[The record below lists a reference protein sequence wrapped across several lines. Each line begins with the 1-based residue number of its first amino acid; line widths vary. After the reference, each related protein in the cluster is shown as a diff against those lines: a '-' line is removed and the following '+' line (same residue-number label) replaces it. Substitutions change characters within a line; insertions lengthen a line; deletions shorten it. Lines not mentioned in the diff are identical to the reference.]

1 MLKKRSIS
9 WFDSEIDQVGFCC
22 KPIYFNVAAFMLET
36 ITALLSLLIVYGR

>member
-9 WFDSEIDQVGFCC
+9 WFDSEIDRVGFYC

-36 ITALLSLLIVYGR
+36 KWLRVVNISSG